1 MRIPIALYIFLFQAP
16 LSKIRINKDPLPAY
30 RQLCWSPD
38 GALLAVTTSNGQID
52 IFDSYGFM
60 VYPIFSQKLPSREAN
75 HSVQH
80 SYAGVFFSDIRV
92 KSRDWIFELILVD
105 YSGKINSFLLSPS
118 GYQVRIKS
126 QKTIRIFTQK
136 GSEYCCYG
144 SECSKTERSK

>member
-1 MRIPIALYIFLFQAP
+1 MKIEIQTRNDHKLYFQTP

-38 GALLAVTTSNGQID
+38 GALLAVTSSNGQID
-52 IFDSYGFM
+52 IYDSYGFV
-60 VYPIFSQKLPSREAN
+60 VYPIFSQKLPGRDAS

-105 YSGKINSFLLSPS
+105 YSGRINSFLLSPS
-118 GYQVRIKS
+118 GYQVRP
-126 QKTIRIFTQK
+126 QPYTLNDTNTF
-136 GSEYCCYG
+136 
-144 SECSKTERSK
+144 SKQN